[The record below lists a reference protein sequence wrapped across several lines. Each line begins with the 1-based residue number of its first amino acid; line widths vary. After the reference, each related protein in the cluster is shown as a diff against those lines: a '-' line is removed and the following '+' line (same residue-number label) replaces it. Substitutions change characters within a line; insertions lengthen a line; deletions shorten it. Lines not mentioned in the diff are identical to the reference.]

1 VAHRCGPG
9 SDLQR
14 CFFDRLLVDGVTTM
28 TYDLNAQTGV
38 ILFAH
43 GSRDPLWRLPI
54 DAVAENM
61 IQRWPEMSVACAFL
75 ELTTPDLATTV
86 ESLMMQGKTHL
97 RIVPMFLGV
106 GRHAR
111 EDLPQLVSE
120 LTEAYPQVRFELVP
134 SIGEHPAMTQLMA
147 DIAANQTTDS

>member
-1 VAHRCGPG
+1 M
-9 SDLQR
+9 
-14 CFFDRLLVDGVTTM
+14 TT
-28 TYDLNAQTGV
+28 DLNPQTGV

-54 DAVAENM
+54 DAVAQDM
-61 IQRWPEMSVACAFL
+61 TKRWPGMSVACAFL

-86 ESLMMQGKTHL
+86 EALMMQGKTHL

-120 LTEAYPQVRFELVP
+120 LTEAYPQVHFELLP
-134 SIGEHPAMTQLMA
+134 SIGEHPAMTRLMA
-147 DIAANQTTDS
+147 DIAAGPASTP

>member
-1 VAHRCGPG
+1 MTT
-9 SDLQR
+9 DL
-14 CFFDRLLVDGVTTM
+14 TS
-28 TYDLNAQTGV
+28 QTGV

-54 DAVAENM
+54 DAVAEDM
-61 IQRWPEMSVACAFL
+61 TRRWPHMSVACAFL

-86 ESLMMQGKTHL
+86 EALMMQGKTHL

-120 LTEAYPQVRFELVP
+120 LTEAYPQVQFELLP
-134 SIGEHPAMTQLMA
+134 SIGEHPAMTRLMA
-147 DIAANQTTDS
+147 DIAANAVSTP

>member
-1 VAHRCGPG
+1 MTN
-9 SDLQR
+9 DL
-14 CFFDRLLVDGVTTM
+14 TS
-28 TYDLNAQTGV
+28 QTGV

-54 DAVAENM
+54 DAVAEDM
-61 IQRWPEMSVACAFL
+61 TRRWPHMSVACAFL

-86 ESLMMQGKTHL
+86 EALMMQGKTHL

-120 LTEAYPQVRFELVP
+120 LTEAYPQVQFELLP
-134 SIGEHPAMTQLMA
+134 SIGEHPAMTRLMA
-147 DIAANQTTDS
+147 DIAANTASTP

>member
-1 VAHRCGPG
+1 MTN
-9 SDLQR
+9 DL
-14 CFFDRLLVDGVTTM
+14 TS
-28 TYDLNAQTGV
+28 QTGV

-54 DAVAENM
+54 DAVAEDM
-61 IQRWPEMSVACAFL
+61 TRRWPHMSVACAFL

-86 ESLMMQGKTHL
+86 EALMMQGKTHL

-111 EDLPQLVSE
+111 EDLPKLVSE
-120 LTEAYPQVRFELVP
+120 LTEAYPQVQFELLP
-134 SIGEHPAMTQLMA
+134 SIGEHPAMTRLMA
-147 DIAANQTTDS
+147 DIAANTASTP

>member
-1 VAHRCGPG
+1 MTN
-9 SDLQR
+9 DL
-14 CFFDRLLVDGVTTM
+14 TS
-28 TYDLNAQTGV
+28 QTGV

-54 DAVAENM
+54 DAVAEDM
-61 IQRWPEMSVACAFL
+61 TRRWPHMSVACAFL

-86 ESLMMQGKTHL
+86 EALMMEGKTHL

-111 EDLPQLVSE
+111 EDLPKLVSE
-120 LTEAYPQVRFELVP
+120 LTEAYPQVQFELLP
-134 SIGEHPAMTQLMA
+134 SIGEHPAMTRLMA
-147 DIAANQTTDS
+147 DIAANTASTP

>member
-1 VAHRCGPG
+1 MTN
-9 SDLQR
+9 DL
-14 CFFDRLLVDGVTTM
+14 TS
-28 TYDLNAQTGV
+28 QTGV

-54 DAVAENM
+54 DAVAEDLTG
-61 IQRWPEMSVACAFL
+61 RWPHMSVACAFL

-86 ESLMMQGKTHL
+86 EALMMQGKTHL

-120 LTEAYPQVRFELVP
+120 LTEAYPQVQFELLP
-134 SIGEHPAMTQLMA
+134 SIGEHPAMTRLMA
-147 DIAANQTTDS
+147 DIAANAASTP